1 MEKKIEFES
10 CLDFI
15 RHNFNGLSDFR
26 PGAD

>member
-1 MEKKIEFES
+1 MEKKINS
-10 CLDFI
+10 NRDLVFI